1 LRGFSGFLERRE
13 RVVASTFED
22 RPLQDPSPRPEPPTE
37 AGEPDDSRGPF
48 LVPSSEEERALGA
61 LFVTAEPPPKVGVA
75 LAHAAA
81 GVRPRRRIAR
91 RRWTRL
97 APIALAAAAA
107 LAVVF
112 IGLRDPH
119 DPERRASA
127 TTARDIDVADFDA
140 SGRVDVWDAYLVAR
154 ALAGGAE
161 LSRVLDLDHDGV
173 VTRADADLIAQRAVE
188 VVR

>member
-1 LRGFSGFLERRE
+1 LRGFSGFLERRG
-13 RVVASTFED
+13 RAVASTLED
-22 RPLQDPSPRPEPPTE
+22 RPMHDPSPRPEPPNKT
-37 AGEPDDSRGPF
+37 GEPEDFGGPF
-48 LVPSSEEERALGA
+48 QAPSIEEERALGA
-61 LFVTAEPPPKVGVA
+61 LFVAAEPPPRVGVA
-75 LAHAAA
+75 LARAAA

-107 LAVVF
+107 LAVVLV
-112 IGLRDPH
+112 GLRDPH
-119 DPERRASA
+119 EPERRSLA
-127 TTARDIDVADFDA
+127 TTVRDVDVADFDA

-161 LSRVLDLDHDGV
+161 LSRALDLDHDGV